1 MVNEALLVLIWA
13 LAAAA
18 IVGVIWLLANEAAQ
32 RRPPPSEDRGPS
44 ESDQAREPEPF
55 ETSVHQI
62 GAQAPS
68 SQARTSG
75 STRGRISAS
84 TRA

>member
-1 MVNEALLVLIWA
+1 MVNEAFLVIVWA
-13 LAAAA
+13 LDAAA
-18 IVGVIWLLANEAAQ
+18 IVGVIWLLVHEAGQ
-32 RRPPPSEDRGPS
+32 HRRPPPENAP
-44 ESDQAREPEPF
+44 ESGQPREPEPGA
-55 ETSVHQI
+55 HQI

-75 STRGRISAS
+75 STRGPISAS